1 MAPPDH
7 LLTQI
12 ILGLVVLVLINV
24 GAVTVFGEV
33 EVVCSLIKFSWIFV
47 VILSMI
53 GMVVHSL
60 SYSFVWPSS

>member
-1 MAPPDH
+1 M
-7 LLTQI
+7 
-12 ILGLVVLVLINV
+12 LGLVVLILINI

-53 GMVVHSL
+53 GTVVIDL
-60 SYSFVWPSS
+60 SPFL